1 MERRAL
7 RKRSEL
13 FERTKTDIAKRL
25 RAVCTYSPEE
35 EFQALIAR
43 MATVT
48 IKYSQRR
55 DILMFSDFQ
64 KN

>member
-7 RKRSEL
+7 KKRAEL
-13 FERTKTDIAKRL
+13 FERTKADIAKRL
-25 RAVCTYSPEE
+25 RAVCASSPHE

-43 MATVT
+43 MATLN

-55 DILMFSDFQ
+55 DILLFAELQND
-64 KN
+64 